1 MKTEIDDE
9 AVKLKKELREA
20 CPEFRAWRR
29 DDKEPSDVALPDVLR
44 EEGDHITNT
53 GTRNVIH
60 LD

>member
-1 MKTEIDDE
+1 VKTEIDDE

-44 EEGDHITNT
+44 EEGDPITNT